1 VFAWLIVP
9 LRAPIGGACSCED
22 AECKGKHP
30 HITAYSRRA
39 SCDEAVLRD
48 WWDKW
53 PDANVGI
60 LTGLRSGVVALD
72 VDPRNGGDDALAELE
87 QEHGPLPITVSAETG
102 GGGQHYYFR
111 APSVHIGTRKLA
123 DGLDLQA
130 ERGLLVVPPS
140 LHVSGR
146 RYEWDN
152 PPAEVALAEVPTW
165 LLSRATPRRSR
176 GRSKTLDVIPQGTR
190 NVTLTS
196 IAGAM
201 RVTTPYGEGIEAAL
215 HAINRERCRPP
226 LAKSEVA
233 RIARSAQRWHSL
245 PWLTSPRQFFAD
257 ERLDVA
263 ARAVLRAICDHANTE
278 GVCWVGHEAIMRL
291 TGIKSPTTV
300 SKKIALL
307 EETGRLRV
315 QRSAYRASLYRIS
328 RALPGSDAASE
339 TTPVVLSYQ
348 NLEAESRGSATA

>member
-1 VFAWLIVP
+1 VV
-9 LRAPIGGACSCED
+9 R
-22 AECKGKHP
+22 K
-30 HITAYSRRA
+30 
-39 SCDEAVLRD
+39 
-48 WWDKW
+48 WWDEW
-53 PDANVGI
+53 HDANVGI
-60 LTGLRSGVVALD
+60 LTGSRSGVVALD

-87 QEHGPLPITVSAETG
+87 EEHGPLPHTVSVESG

-111 APSVHIGTRKLA
+111 APAVALA
-123 DGLDLQA
+123 KKITDGLDLQA
-130 ERGLLVVPPS
+130 DGRLLVVPPS
-140 LHVSGR
+140 LHVNGR

-152 PPAEVALAEVPTW
+152 PPAEVALAEMPAW

-176 GRSKTLDVIPQGTR
+176 GRRKTLDVISQGTR
-190 NVTLTS
+190 NVTLAS

-201 RVTTPYGEGIEAAL
+201 RLTTQHPEAIEAAL
-215 HAINRERCRPP
+215 QAVNQARCRPP
-226 LAKSEVA
+226 LSKSEVA

-245 PWLTSPRQFFAD
+245 PWLTAPRAFFAD
-257 ERLDVA
+257 ERLDPS
-263 ARAVLRAICDHANTE
+263 ARAVLRAICDHANSE

-291 TGIKSPTTV
+291 TGIKSPTTL
-300 SKKIALL
+300 STKIALL

-315 QRSAYRASLYRIS
+315 QRSTYRASLYRIS